1 MEGGRGYRK
10 RGEERKVEEVKGIQ
24 RWVIRE
30 SSYYKTAICLLA
42 YHCMFNTA
50 KPMRDVGNPQTR
62 AAQEEITWV
71 SCADQQTHTL
81 FVTCFASFLMPSSYN
96 LFMQLLL
103 VVLESLVLLQAHVYQ
118 QHVTITIACI
128 VATIFEG
135 QLHKGMV
142 LSRTI
147 YLSYG

>member
-1 MEGGRGYRK
+1 MGRMEREERVERIRAKTERIEKGRRRK
-10 RGEERKVEEVKGIQ
+10 DGRRKKGEERKVEEVKGVQ

-30 SSYYKTAICLLA
+30 SSYYKTAIHLLA

-50 KPMRDVGNPQTR
+50 KPMRDVGNPQTC

-103 VVLESLVLLQAHVYQ
+103 AVL
-118 QHVTITIACI
+118 
-128 VATIFEG
+128 
-135 QLHKGMV
+135 
-142 LSRTI
+142 
-147 YLSYG
+147 